1 MPFAPVEAHTHVD
14 VEVELEV
21 ADVVHA
27 ALALF
32 VRRARYAVAGYA
44 LALFVVL
51 LLLEGPGDLQLI
63 PREIL
68 RPLAISLVLL
78 PAFLFGFI
86 YWNTKGQF
94 ARSAKAARSMRY
106 HFCADSLDVHAE
118 ARGGFLPW
126 FAFHEAIET
135 KSSFLLFLSPHEHY
149 LIPKRCF
156 RESGEVKAVRGLL
169 QGQMGGKAHLR
180 KT

>member
-1 MPFAPVEAHTHVD
+1 MPAAPAQAHAHVD

-32 VRRARYAVAGYA
+32 VRRARYAVVGYV
-44 LALFVVL
+44 LALGMVL
-51 LLLEGPGDLQLI
+51 MLLEAPGGLQLI

-94 ARSAKAARSMRY
+94 ARSGKAVRSMRY
-106 HFCADSLDVHAE
+106 HFCAESLDVHSE
-118 ARGGFLPW
+118 TRGGFLPW

-135 KSSFLLFLSPHEHY
+135 KLSFLLFLSPHEHY

-156 RESGEVKAVRGLL
+156 HDPAGVETVRGLL
-169 QGQMGGKAHLR
+169 QEQMSGKAHLR